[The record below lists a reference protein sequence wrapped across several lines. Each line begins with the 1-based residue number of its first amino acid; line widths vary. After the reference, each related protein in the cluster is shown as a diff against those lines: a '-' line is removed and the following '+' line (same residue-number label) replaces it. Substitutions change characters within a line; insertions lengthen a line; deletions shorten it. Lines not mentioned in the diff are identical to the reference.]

1 MRRSSKFVVPGLLSL
16 FTACQGVEPELPASA
31 HSQVSELAATATGL
45 TATVSTS
52 SSWEGGFSGVAV
64 IKNTTSSPITE
75 WALTVKFNGAAGIVG
90 SPWGAGGSA
99 TKNSDGSWT
108 VQPNTWGGNVVPA
121 NGSVTVSF
129 DGGGT
134 YSGVASCSING
145 YACSGGTNSTDKTP
159 PTVSLTAT
167 PTQVMTA
174 GSVSLTAPATD
185 NVGVSRVEF
194 YKNGVIFSTDSTS
207 PFTASDA
214 FSNSGQNGT
223 YSYTAKAY
231 DAAGNSATSSGV
243 SVQVNLP
250 GTPPPPPPPGG
261 RMYIGYA
268 SSWNTSINDLTT
280 ANIPSYYT
288 HLNLSFVRPDMAYT
302 KGSYE
307 FDQAVA
313 GFEFAEGATTNSGQ
327 KKFTREQAQTL
338 INNIQA
344 LRTRGTQ
351 VWISVGGWSY
361 SQGDQWSRFN
371 AGHVVDLA
379 QDLGA
384 SGIDIDWESSGSSC
398 NKLTADQFSCSKD
411 GEIANIITT
420 LDNTIRARG
429 LNLGISIAGW
439 STGAYYVK
447 GTPFE
452 EGKVQW
458 GSPFGGTMYSV
469 VKNHGSKLHHIN
481 LMSYDG
487 GDYYDPR
494 EGYESYRAIYSG
506 PIAMGLEIAPEGA
519 GGATLKLNAEPGTV
533 YDAEM
538 LTGQNNMATKY
549 YNVETLA
556 TYMKNK
562 GKATDGMMVWQI
574 WKERVHMPA
583 PTGAASVNATGQKV
597 CQILGIT
604 SNCNQSIPSLPKY

>member
-1 MRRSSKFVVPGLLSL
+1 MRRSSKFLIPSLMGLLV
-16 FTACQGVEPELPASA
+16 ACGEQELPASA
-31 HSQVSELAATATGL
+31 HFQSTEQAAATAAGL
-45 TATVSTS
+45 TATFAQA
-52 SSWEGGFSGVAV
+52 SSWSGGFSAV
-64 IKNTTSSPITE
+64 ITIKNTTASAINDWS
-75 WALTVKFNGAAGIVG
+75 LNFKFNGTAAISGT
-90 SPWGAGGSA
+90 PWGAAGSA
-99 TKNSDGSWT
+99 SKGADGSWT
-108 VQPNTWGGNVVPA
+108 VLPNSWGGNVVPA
-121 NGSVTVSF
+121 NGSVTVTFEGSGAF
-129 DGGGT
+129 
-134 YSGVASCSING
+134 SGVGTCNING
-145 YACSGGTNSTDKTP
+145 YSCAGGPPPASDKIA
-159 PTVSLTAT
+159 PTVSLSAS
-167 PTQVMTA
+167 PTNLTSA
-174 GSVSLTAPATD
+174 GNVTLTAPASD
-185 NVGVSRVEF
+185 NVGVTRVEF
-194 YKNGVIFSTDSTS
+194 YKNGALLSTATAS

-214 FSNSGQNGT
+214 FYSNTQNGT
-223 YSYTAKAY
+223 YSYTAKAF
-231 DAAGNSATSSGV
+231 DAAGNNATSSAA
-243 SVQVNLP
+243 SVTVKL
-250 GTPPPPPPPGG
+250 TTSEPPPAGG

-302 KGSYE
+302 RGSFE

-313 GFEFAEGATTNSGQ
+313 GFEFFEGATTNTGQ
-327 KKFTREQAQTL
+327 KKFTAAQAQTL
-338 INNIQA
+338 INNIKA
-344 LRTRGTQ
+344 LRARGTQ

-361 SQGDQWSRFN
+361 SQGDQWARFN

-384 SGIDIDWESSGSSC
+384 DGVDIDWESSGSSC
-398 NKLTADQFSCSKD
+398 NKLEAAQFSCSKD

-420 LDNTIRARG
+420 LDSTIRARG
-429 LNLGISIAGW
+429 LKLGISIAGW

-469 VKNHGSKLHHIN
+469 VKNHGNKLRHIN

-519 GGATLKLNAEPGTV
+519 GGATLRLNADPGTV

-562 GKATDGMMVWQI
+562 GKATDGMMVWQV
-574 WKERVHMPA
+574 WKERVHAAPPA
-583 PTGAASVNATGQKV
+583 GAASVNSAGQKV

-604 SNCNQSIPSLPKY
+604 SNCNQSIPNLPKY

>member
-1 MRRSSKFVVPGLLSL
+1 MRSSRKFLLTGAWGLLA
-16 FTACQGVEPELPASA
+16 ACGSQEPSVPEDLRSVELPAT
-31 HSQVSELAATATGL
+31 AAGL
-45 TATVSTS
+45 TATFSTGS
-52 SSWEGGFSGVAV
+52 VWSGGFGGVV
-64 IKNTTSSPITE
+64 TIKNTTSSAISD
-75 WALTVKFNGAAGIVG
+75 WSLTFKFNGDAALRGT
-90 SPWGAGGSA
+90 PWGAGGSA
-99 TKNSDGSWT
+99 TQASDGSWT
-108 VQPNTWGGNVVPA
+108 VLPNTWGGNNVPA

-129 DGGGT
+129 EGSGT
-134 YSGVASCSING
+134 FSGVGSCSING
-145 YACSGGTNSTDKTP
+145 YSCSGSTPPPVDTTP
-159 PTVSLTAT
+159 PTVSLSASPASLTS
-167 PTQVMTA
+167 A
-174 GSVSLTAPATD
+174 GSVSLSAPASD
-185 NVGVSRVEF
+185 NVGVARVEF
-194 YKNGVIFSTDSTS
+194 YRNGILLSTDSSS
-207 PFTASDA
+207 PYSASDA
-214 FSNSGQNGT
+214 FSSSSQNGT

-231 DAAGNSATSSGV
+231 DAAGNSTTSSAASVVV
-243 SVQVNLP
+243 SLTGGP
-250 GTPPPPPPPGG
+250 TDPPPAG

-288 HLNLSFVRPDMAYT
+288 HLNIAFARPNTAYQ

-313 GFEFAEGATTNSGQ
+313 GLEFFEGATTNTGQ
-327 KKFTREQAQTL
+327 KKFTPAQAQTL
-338 INNIQA
+338 INNIQS

-351 VWISVGGWSY
+351 VWLSVGGWSY
-361 SQGDQWSRFN
+361 SQGDQWANFN
-371 AGHVVDLA
+371 AARVVDLA

-384 SGIDIDWESSGSSC
+384 SGVDIDWESSGSSC
-398 NKLTADQFSCSKD
+398 NKQTADTFSCSKD
-411 GEIANIITT
+411 GEIANIITS
-420 LDNTIRARG
+420 LDSTIRARG
-429 LNLGISIAGW
+429 LNMGISIAGW

-487 GDYYDPR
+487 GEYYDPR
-494 EGYESYRAIYSG
+494 EGYESYRAIYNG

-562 GKATDGMMVWQI
+562 GRPTDGMMVWQV
-574 WKERVHMPA
+574 WKERVHATPPA
-583 PTGAASVNATGQKV
+583 GAAGVNSAGQLV
-597 CQILGIT
+597 CQLLGIV
-604 SNCNQSIPSLPKY
+604 SNCNQSIPNLPKY